1 MAKATATATAPQATA
16 TAPQATATAPQP
28 ALYKYATGYSK
39 APTVAVAAPYNFA
52 LANTPLFVGVA
63 PKGSA
68 SVMGVLYAM
77 LAGMP
82 KGSTGGAL
90 LAKAQAHNWANHPR
104 SKYARPGVVCGQW
117 LAGYINGLVR
127 LKHASTTAQ

>member
-1 MAKATATATAPQATA
+1 MAKATATATTPAPVAATP
-16 TAPQATATAPQP
+16 APVAAPQP